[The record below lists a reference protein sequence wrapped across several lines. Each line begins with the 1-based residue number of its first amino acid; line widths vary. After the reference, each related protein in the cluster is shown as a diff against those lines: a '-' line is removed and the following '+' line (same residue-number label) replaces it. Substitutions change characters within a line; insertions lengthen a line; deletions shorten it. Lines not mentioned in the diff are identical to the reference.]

1 MVNNTTSTIKP
12 YGLTLSGLSR
22 AYDGS
27 LAILAQDILPDGGL
41 SGLNGQ
47 KLSLTGQGSIT
58 NANASQTPYAL
69 ALGGL
74 SLEDGTGLSSPGMAA
89 NYTLVPSAVIY
100 ANSSIQT
107 IEQSAA
113 ALGHQVTVSP
123 VAISISIEDIVKTY
137 DAGTSVS
144 SPVVKVVSGQLF
156 SNASNGNTLDAIDST
171 NAAYAFTTPDVHRN
185 AQGHVLSTKEIAIT
199 ALSNLNAPFVMLD
212 GNNNA
217 NYTITVVNN
226 TTSTIKP
233 LGLTLDGTSRNYDGT
248 ARVNAEDLIP
258 LGGII
263 GLGDQRLSLTGQGSL
278 DNKNVELD
286 GDGNPVA
293 KSLSLGSLALAN
305 GSAGG
310 LANNYS
316 LNLSGVIYANTTLQN
331 DLNRSINEP
340 SVPHQVTLTP
350 LGVTPSGLSKSKIF
364 DGNTNAARISSIS
377 ISEQLVNPLDRVT
390 IQFGQANF
398 DDPRVGSNKNVTL
411 SGLVIAGPDAINYW
425 IPSFIITLGDIL
437 PVPVEPLKQTNES
450 RSFANPSVT
459 EIKESVPVSQIK
471 TTTLSVPASQSTNSI
486 RIAQSNSLGVSLQSE
501 GANIALED
509 VKELPLPVF
518 VAKDK
523 TPIELSEVVQLDVA
537 KTNAKVSSSDK
548 QMEPIDVKNLDG
560 MAVLAST
567 QIQLGQEDGTELNVE
582 IKVTENN
589 LLVLDLGETP
599 SDIPDQE
606 LTLLGIASLKE
617 MGISPR
623 TLKGVVIQRATSRS

>member
-1 MVNNTTSTIKP
+1 V
-12 YGLTLSGLSR
+12 
-22 AYDGS
+22 
-27 LAILAQDILPDGGL
+27 
-41 SGLNGQ
+41 
-47 KLSLTGQGSIT
+47 
-58 NANASQTPYAL
+58 
-69 ALGGL
+69 
-74 SLEDGTGLSSPGMAA
+74 
-89 NYTLVPSAVIY
+89 
-100 ANSSIQT
+100 
-107 IEQSAA
+107 
-113 ALGHQVTVSP
+113 
-123 VAISISIEDIVKTY
+123 
-137 DAGTSVS
+137 
-144 SPVVKVVSGQLF
+144 
-156 SNASNGNTLDAIDST
+156 
-171 NAAYAFTTPDVHRN
+171 NAA
-185 AQGHVLSTKEIAIT
+185 
-199 ALSNLNAPFVMLD
+199 
-212 GNNNA
+212 
-217 NYTITVVNN
+217 
-226 TTSTIKP
+226 
-233 LGLTLDGTSRNYDGT
+233 
-248 ARVNAEDLIP
+248 DLIP
-258 LGGII
+258 LGGIV
-263 GLGDQRLSLTGQGSL
+263 GLGDQRLSLTGQGRL

-286 GDGNPVA
+286 GDGNPIA

-331 DLNRSINEP
+331 DPNRSTSEP

-390 IQFGQANF
+390 IRFGQANF

-411 SGLVIAGPDAINYW
+411 SGLVIGGPDAINYW

-471 TTTLSVPASQSTNSI
+471 TTTLSMPASQSSNSI

-518 VAKDK
+518 VAKDE

-548 QMEPIDVKNLDG
+548 QMEPIDVKNLNG
-560 MAVLAST
+560 MTVLAST
-567 QIQLGQEDGTELNVE
+567 QIQLGQENGTELNVE
-582 IKVTENN
+582 IRVTENN

-617 MGISPR
+617 MGISPKSIR
-623 TLKGVVIQRATSRS
+623 GVVIQKQTKV